1 MLDVLASIVG
11 FALEFVI
18 VGGIVGIIMIIEKIQ
33 NWKDSRKKNY
43 TPWSLCL
50 PKPSNKSAIR

>member
-1 MLDVLASIVG
+1 MG